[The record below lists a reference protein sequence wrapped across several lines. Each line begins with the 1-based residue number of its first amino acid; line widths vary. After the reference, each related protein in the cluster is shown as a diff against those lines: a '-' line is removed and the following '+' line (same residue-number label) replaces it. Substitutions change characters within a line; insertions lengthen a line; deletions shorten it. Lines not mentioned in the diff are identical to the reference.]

1 MMTGEDEKVNRA
13 PSASP
18 SQTPA
23 PTTAS
28 PAVRSLGSPSS
39 SAAGVPGT
47 SVHNV
52 VLTGFM
58 GTGKTTVGQLLAE
71 RLGFEFIDTDT
82 VIEVRYGPIPEIFR
96 TGGEA
101 SFRRYEHDVAV
112 DLEART
118 SLVISTGGRL
128 MLDPANVA
136 ALGPTGL
143 VFCLTATIE
152 TILDRVLTDDAA
164 QSRPLLAG
172 NNARERVEA
181 LLAERAE
188 GYAQFIQV
196 RTDSRD
202 PESIVDEIIAL
213 LPSRPVDRSATN
225 PNEPADF

>member
-1 MMTGEDEKVNRA
+1 M
-13 PSASP
+13 
-18 SQTPA
+18 
-23 PTTAS
+23 
-28 PAVRSLGSPSS
+28 
-39 SAAGVPGT
+39 
-47 SVHNV
+47 
-52 VLTGFM
+52 
-58 GTGKTTVGQLLAE
+58 AE

-172 NNARERVEA
+172 NNARARVEA

-213 LPSRPVDRSATN
+213 LPSRPDPSATN
-225 PNEPADF
+225 TNEPTDF